1 MKYRIVIRFGDIVR
15 ASKNLPVI
23 RSVVARDDD
32 VVARGGSMIE
42 VLTEHP
48 EKFIAEFFEN
58 GFNETFTCQ
67 LEIS

>member
-1 MKYRIVIRFGDIVR
+1 MIYRIVIRFGNITR
-15 ASKNLPVI
+15 ATKNLPVI

-32 VVARGGSMIE
+32 TVARGGQMIE
-42 VLTEHP
+42 VLTQHP

-67 LEIS
+67 LEVS